1 MKYWN
6 EEKNKNL
13 ILEFQ
18 ETGNRKI
25 LNALVPYFEK
35 LIEGERRGNNI
46 TKKFSKVYLESIGF
60 QGKCWENIMIC
71 LNQKRYNPEK
81 GTAFSF
87 FSFELFFS

>member
-46 TKKFSKVYLESIGF
+46 TKKFSKDFHQLTDIFKHG
-60 QGKCWENIMIC
+60 W
-71 LNQKRYNPEK
+71 L
-81 GTAFSF
+81 
-87 FSFELFFS
+87 